1 MYFNKLRC
9 ATKKKKKKVWDPYLL
24 SRVKTEAKG
33 TLQDPDSE
41 TAAMKQPWTT
51 RLGWK
56 KPLQQGDMYKGDLHT
71 SKCLGMSNIKKP
83 MTHFHRQDNY

>member
-41 TAAMKQPWTT
+41 TAAMKQP
-51 RLGWK
+51 
-56 KPLQQGDMYKGDLHT
+56 
-71 SKCLGMSNIKKP
+71 
-83 MTHFHRQDNY
+83 